1 MADGIK
7 KLVKKAD
14 DAIDLEKHLPKK
26 LLTEEAE
33 TFAKK
38 ADKVEDDV
46 VEDAAKAIKSGSKP
60 SKIQFPENPDDFNPE
75 GLRKIGPFGTK
86 NGKIIKW
93 LDENNKAVYEWD
105 EDLTYGSHYHVI
117 GEDGNTRLP
126 NSAGETHFFPGD
138 IFEE

>member
-1 MADGIK
+1 MLFTFPVGYVDPSGHNCGTTQSHYNSDEEQHP
-7 KLVKKAD
+7 KAN
-14 DAIDLEKHLPKK
+14 AAGAYQSATEKGNS
-26 LLTEEAE
+26 
-33 TFAKK
+33 
-38 ADKVEDDV
+38 
-46 VEDAAKAIKSGSKP
+46 KSGSKP